1 MAIFQNCDNP
11 FEVNFSAKP
20 SSGLVNLGWI
30 PVIRSFENDTACE
43 IDSAVCFCG
52 KMLLGRS
59 KLTPSVNSLLEC
71 FSATSWQSCTGVRIS
86 HLSKN
91 HSWSVFLQQTGTKS
105 FANDIARKSTP
116 PRVPHPELEKPI
128 SGQIFSQAPHW
139 FPDTNTE
146 NQSGRG
152 GKTGVAGSGL
162 CQGVW

>member
-1 MAIFQNCDNP
+1 MSIFQNWYNP
-11 FEVNFSAKP
+11 SEVTFPPKP
-20 SSGLVNLGWI
+20 SGLLGWI

-59 KLTPSVNSLLEC
+59 KLAPSVNSLLEC
-71 FSATSWQSCTGVRIS
+71 VWQSGTGVRIS

-105 FANDIARKSTP
+105 FENGIARKSTP
-116 PRVPHPELEKPI
+116 PRVPHPQLEKPI

-139 FPDTNTE
+139 FPDTNNE

-152 GKTGVAGSGL
+152 GKTGVPGSGL